1 MVLGRDRVEVLE
13 LLATLAESG
22 TRAGVVTGTVGAGT
36 TAFLFIGQ
44 GAQRIGMGSGPYE
57 AFPVVATEL
66 DAVCAHFDPLLECS
80 LRDVMFSGS
89 ADGGAPVL
97 DRTEFTQ
104 PALFAFE
111 VALYRLLESFGV
123 TSDVVIGH
131 SIGEIAA
138 AYVAG
143 LWSLGD
149 ACRLV
154 AARGRLMGALPEV
167 VADYRAASVAAVNA
181 PRALVISGDEDAV
194 PCGRAR
200 AGCGESVRVVLA
212 QGNPWACGGR
222 GRLRRGGGGGGRRS
236 RGGGGRR
243 SRGGG
248 GLRWPRVRCWR

>member
-1 MVLGRDRVEVLE
+1 MVLRRDRVEVLE

-36 TAFLFIGQ
+36 TAFLFTGQ

-97 DRTEFTQ
+97 DRAEFTQ

-123 TSDVVIGH
+123 TPDVVIGH

-167 VADYRAASVAAVNA
+167 VADYPGRIGRRSECAAGPGDLGRRGRGTV
-181 PRALVISGDEDAV
+181 RTGSGRVRGE
-194 PCGRAR
+194 RQ
-200 AGCGESVRVVLA
+200 GCSGAGESVGV
-212 QGNPWACGGR
+212 
-222 GRLRRGGGGGGRRS
+222 RR
-236 RGGGGRR
+236 
-243 SRGGG
+243 
-248 GLRWPRVRCWR
+248 

>member
-1 MVLGRDRVEVLE
+1 MVLRRDRVEVLE

-123 TSDVVIGH
+123 TPDVVIGH

-154 AARGRLMGALPEV
+154 AARGRLMGALPEGGAMLAIGTSESEVNEV
-167 VADYRAASVAAVNA
+167 VADYPGRIGRRSECAAGPGDLGRRGRGTV
-181 PRALVISGDEDAV
+181 RTGSGRVRGE
-194 PCGRAR
+194 RQ
-200 AGCGESVRVVLA
+200 GCSGAGESVGV
-212 QGNPWACGGR
+212 
-222 GRLRRGGGGGGRRS
+222 RR
-236 RGGGGRR
+236 
-243 SRGGG
+243 
-248 GLRWPRVRCWR
+248 

>member
-97 DRTEFTQ
+97 DRAEFTQ

-123 TSDVVIGH
+123 TPDVVIGH

-167 VADYRAASVAAVNA
+167 VADYPGRIGRRSECAAGPGDLGRRGRGTV
-181 PRALVISGDEDAV
+181 RTGSGRVRGE
-194 PCGRAR
+194 RQ
-200 AGCGESVRVVLA
+200 GCSGAGESVGV
-212 QGNPWACGGR
+212 
-222 GRLRRGGGGGGRRS
+222 RR
-236 RGGGGRR
+236 
-243 SRGGG
+243 
-248 GLRWPRVRCWR
+248 